1 MKKAGFN
8 RMYFGV
14 ESISQRSL
22 DTLVKDYKAEKVVE
36 CLKMMRRAGIWT
48 KIFLIVGTPE
58 ETLEDIAVHLSF
70 KDMRRNKAI
79 LSKAAREDLTGFTD
93 TFTLVVGQADAD
105 GKLLGA
111 YDLASLIKE
120 VFTQR
125 LQHSGI
131 KVVEK
136 NESIAELEISL
147 KDFRLDL
154 KSHSWVFSLGYQ
166 LKLFKNGKLMASE
179 NTSGDA
185 ERLKTLGSREADKVI
200 SELVTEMINR
210 LDVVAFMRQA
220 GT

>member
-1 MKKAGFN
+1 MRIVK
-8 RMYFGV
+8 YF
-14 ESISQRSL
+14 S
-22 DTLVKDYKAEKVVE
+22 
-36 CLKMMRRAGIWT
+36 KMIALILFAGICVGACAPSQ
-48 KIFLIVGTPE
+48 FLKVHYQLPAQP
-58 ETLEDIAVHLSF
+58 ETLAGITVNLSF

-111 YDLASLIKE
+111 YDLASLTKE

-131 KVVEK
+131 RVVEK
-136 NESIAELEISL
+136 NESIAEIEISL

-154 KSHSWVFSLGYQ
+154 KSRSWVFSMGYQ
-166 LKLFKNGKLMASE
+166 LKLFKNGKLRASE

-185 ERLKTLGSREADKVI
+185 DRLKTLGSREADKVI

-220 GT
+220 GI